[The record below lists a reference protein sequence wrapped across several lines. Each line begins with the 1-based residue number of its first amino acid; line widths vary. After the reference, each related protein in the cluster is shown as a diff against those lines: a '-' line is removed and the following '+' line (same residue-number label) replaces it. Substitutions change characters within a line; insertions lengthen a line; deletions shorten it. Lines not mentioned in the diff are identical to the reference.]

1 MEVDELSDL
10 DPGFLVDAG
19 VDSFELPTEQPKY
32 IRNNRN
38 RTNVTRLKL
47 KQQYADTYICL
58 QRKQRKLHS
67 YTFKVTIMSV
77 PVNPK
82 QKLHG

>member
-1 MEVDELSDL
+1 MKCILCIPKQPMEVDELSDL

-38 RTNVTRLKL
+38 RTNVT
-47 KQQYADTYICL
+47 
-58 QRKQRKLHS
+58 
-67 YTFKVTIMSV
+67 
-77 PVNPK
+77 
-82 QKLHG
+82 